1 MKNHKLE
8 IKHLIGLEISPL
20 RSALIFS
27 YIGGLLLIVIGLSFA
42 LPSTWVIFRDD
53 FPGVEFCWALA
64 SVGILRILFTY
75 LFARGIKIFYYL
87 IILGSIIKVI
97 ELPLAGFNE
106 SAGFAI
112 WYLILTGIPE
122 ILLLINIFNPK
133 AREEFKS

>member
-1 MKNHKLE
+1 M
-8 IKHLIGLEISPL
+8 
-20 RSALIFS
+20 
-27 YIGGLLLIVIGLSFA
+27 IGLSFA

>member
-1 MKNHKLE
+1 ML
-8 IKHLIGLEISPL
+8 KHLIGLEISPL

-53 FPGVEFCWALA
+53 FPRVEFCWALA

>member
-1 MKNHKLE
+1 ML
-8 IKHLIGLEISPL
+8 KHLIGLEISPL

-75 LFARGIKIFYYL
+75 LFARGIKKFYYL

>member
-1 MKNHKLE
+1 ML
-8 IKHLIGLEISPL
+8 KHLIGLEISPL

-75 LFARGIKIFYYL
+75 LFARGIKNFYYL

>member
-1 MKNHKLE
+1 ML
-8 IKHLIGLEISPL
+8 KHLIGLEKSPL

-133 AREEFKS
+133 TREEFKS

>member
-1 MKNHKLE
+1 ML
-8 IKHLIGLEISPL
+8 KHLIGLEISPL

>member
-1 MKNHKLE
+1 ML
-8 IKHLIGLEISPL
+8 KHLIGLEKSPL

>member
-1 MKNHKLE
+1 ML
-8 IKHLIGLEISPL
+8 KHLIGLEISPL

-87 IILGSIIKVI
+87 VILGSIIKVI

>member
-1 MKNHKLE
+1 ML
-8 IKHLIGLEISPL
+8 KHLIGLEISPL

-75 LFARGIKIFYYL
+75 LFARGIKNFYYL

-122 ILLLINIFNPK
+122 ILLLINIFNPSK
-133 AREEFKS
+133 

>member
-1 MKNHKLE
+1 ML
-8 IKHLIGLEISPL
+8 KHLIGLEISPL

-53 FPGVEFCWALA
+53 FHGVEFCWALA

-75 LFARGIKIFYYL
+75 LFARGIKNFYYL
-87 IILGSIIKVI
+87 IILVSIIKVI

>member
-1 MKNHKLE
+1 ML
-8 IKHLIGLEISPL
+8 KHLIGLEISPL

-53 FPGVEFCWALA
+53 FPGVEFCWALV